1 LSSAAPSRSP
11 LLVLFSVVIID
22 LIGFGIMIPVLPF
35 YARELGAS
43 GTTLGLLF
51 TVFAAA
57 QFLCAP
63 AWGRL
68 SDRIGRRRVLLVTIA
83 GTALSLLWLGLAGSL
98 AGLFA
103 ARALGGA
110 FAANIGV
117 ASAYIA
123 DVTSEQERTRWMGML
138 GACFGV
144 GFVLGPAIGGLLAP
158 YGYSVPMLAAAG
170 LAAANLVHAAFSLRE
185 PAARARREPEE
196 GDRARALRLP
206 LVRRLCLANFV
217 FSVAVA
223 QLETVFA
230 FFMGDRFGYDAPQV
244 AVVLIAMAVVMGGI
258 QAGGMKRL
266 AARWSE
272 RALATAGSLL
282 LAIGFLALP
291 QAASVAVLLVPLAL
305 CAVGR
310 AILQPALMSMAS
322 LAAPASQRG
331 SVMGTFQ
338 ASASLA
344 RVLGPLA
351 AGWLYDRQLGAPF
364 WLAGVLLVAV
374 AVQARG
380 LPSRDPALA
389 GPPIAEV

>member
-1 LSSAAPSRSP
+1 LSSAAPPRSP
-11 LLVLFSVVIID
+11 LPVLFSVVIID

-35 YARELGAS
+35 YAREFGAS

-57 QFLCAP
+57 QFVCAP

-68 SDRIGRRRVLLVTIA
+68 SDRIGRRRVMLLTIA
-83 GTALSLLWLGLAGSL
+83 GTALSLLALGLAGSL
-98 AGLFA
+98 AWIFL
-103 ARALGGA
+103 ARAAGGA

-117 ASAYIA
+117 ASAYIS

-144 GFVLGPAIGGLLAP
+144 GFVLGPAIGGALAP
-158 YGYSVPMLAAAG
+158 FGYAVPMLAAAG
-170 LAAANLVHAAFSLRE
+170 LAGANLVHAALSLRE
-185 PAARARREPEE
+185 PATHRREAAP
-196 GDRARALRLP
+196 ARPGEALRAP
-206 LVRRLCLANFV
+206 LIRRICLTNFL
-217 FSVAVA
+217 FSLGVA

-230 FFMGDRFGYDAPQV
+230 FFMGDRFGYDAREV
-244 AVVLIAMAVVMGGI
+244 AVLLIAMAVLMGAI
-258 QAGGMKRL
+258 QAGAIKRL

-272 RALATAGSLL
+272 RWLATAGSLL
-282 LAIGFLALP
+282 LAAGFLWLP
-291 QAASVAVLLVPLAL
+291 QAASVALLLAPLAL

-322 LAAPASQRG
+322 LAAPVSQRG

-351 AGWLYDRQLGAPF
+351 AGWLYDRELSAPF
-364 WLAGVLLVAV
+364 WLAGALLVAV
-374 AVQARG
+374 AAQARG

-389 GPPIAEV
+389 APPIAEV

>member
-1 LSSAAPSRSP
+1 M
-11 LLVLFSVVIID
+11 LFSVVIID

-35 YARELGAS
+35 YAREFGAS
-43 GTTLGLLF
+43 ATTLGFLF
-51 TVFAAA
+51 TSFAAA

-68 SDRIGRRRVLLVTIA
+68 SDRIGRRRVMLLTIA
-83 GTALSLLWLGLAGSL
+83 GTGLALLGLGLARSL
-98 AGLFA
+98 AWLFV

-117 ASAYIA
+117 ASAYIS

-158 YGYSVPMLAAAG
+158 FGYAVPMFAAAG
-170 LAAANLVHAAFSLRE
+170 LAGANLVHAALSLRE
-185 PAARARREPEE
+185 PAAHARRTDPA
-196 GDRARALRLP
+196 GPALRAP
-206 LVRRLCLANFV
+206 LVWRLCVANFV
-217 FSVAVA
+217 FSLAVA

-230 FFMGDRFGYDAPQV
+230 FFMADRFGYGARDV
-244 AVVLIAMAVVMGGI
+244 AVLLIAMAVLMGAI
-258 QAGGMKRL
+258 QAGGMKTL

-272 RALATAGSLL
+272 RSLASAGSLL
-282 LAIGFLALP
+282 LAAGFLAFP
-291 QAASVAVLLVPLAL
+291 QPASVALLLVPLAL

-310 AILQPALMSMAS
+310 AVLQPALMSMVS
-322 LAAPASQRG
+322 LAAPANERG
-331 SVMGTFQ
+331 SVMGSFQ

-344 RVLGPLA
+344 RVLGPIA
-351 AGWLYDRQLGAPF
+351 AGWLYDRQLAAPF
-364 WLAGVLLVAV
+364 WLAGALLLAV
-374 AVQARG
+374 AAQVRG

-389 GPPIAEV
+389 APPIAQL

>member
-1 LSSAAPSRSP
+1 MSSAAPSRSP
-11 LLVLFSVVIID
+11 LIVLFSVVIID

-57 QFLCAP
+57 QFVCAP

-68 SDRIGRRRVLLVTIA
+68 SDRIGRRRVMLMTIA
-83 GTALSLLWLGLAGSL
+83 GTALALLWLGLAGSL
-98 AGLFA
+98 VWLFA

-144 GFVLGPAIGGLLAP
+144 GFVLGPAIGGVLAP
-158 YGYSVPMLAAAG
+158 YGYSVPMFAAAG

-185 PAARARREPEE
+185 PSAHARRELEE
-196 GDRARALRLP
+196 GGRARALRLP

-230 FFMGDRFGYDAPQV
+230 FFMGDRFGYDAPHV
-244 AVVLIAMAVVMGGI
+244 AVVLIAMAVLMGGI
-258 QAGGMKRL
+258 QAGAMKRL
-266 AARWSE
+266 SARWSE
-272 RALATAGSLL
+272 RWLATAGSLL
-282 LAIGFLALP
+282 LAAGFLTLP
-291 QAASVAVLLVPLAL
+291 QAASVAVLLAPLAL

-322 LAAPASQRG
+322 LAAPARERG

-338 ASASLA
+338 SSASLA

-374 AVQARG
+374 ALQARG